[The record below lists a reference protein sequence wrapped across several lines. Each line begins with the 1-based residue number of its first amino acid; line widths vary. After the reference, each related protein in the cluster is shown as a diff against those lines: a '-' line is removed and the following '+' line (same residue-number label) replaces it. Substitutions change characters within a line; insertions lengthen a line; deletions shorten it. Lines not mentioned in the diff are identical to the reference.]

1 MKIRLRQQADTS
13 DSVWS
18 GIVKAMGLV
27 FGDIGTSPIY
37 TLAVVFALTKPT
49 MDNVLGI
56 VSLIV
61 WTLTI
66 LVSIEYAWLAT
77 SLSHRGEGG
86 AIVLREIVLPLLK
99 SGRIAGLVTV
109 LTLIG
114 VSLLLGDGVITPAIS
129 ILSAVEGIVI
139 IPGMEH
145 TGGAILLV
153 IAMVITIILFL
164 LQSRGTDK
172 LAWMFG
178 PIMLIWFIALAV
190 SGIISVI
197 SMPEI
202 IKAINPYFAW
212 KFVYDNGI
220 SGFFVLSEVILC
232 ATGGEAL
239 YADMGHLGR
248 KPIIHAWYFVF
259 VALIINYMGQAVYAL
274 HHPQASTYI
283 FSMFHEQFEWLY
295 IPFLILAIMA
305 TVIASQA
312 MISGVFSVV
321 YQAITTRFMP
331 LMKIR
336 FTSISIQSQI
346 YIGVVNWFLMLSVL
360 AMMLIFQKSSNL
372 AAAYGMAVTGSMTIT
387 GIVMM
392 IVFYHQDKWKV
403 PIAVLVVVV
412 DLFYLIST
420 LYKIPHGAYWSLVIA
435 SVPFALMVI
444 WIRGHR
450 RLFKRLMP
458 LDISTFLP
466 SYEQVFA
473 RGKNI
478 PGTALFFTRSSDFV
492 PPYIVHCML
501 ESNILFER
509 NILASIIRTE
519 QPYELKT
526 QYRQGIGT
534 GLDSFEIMA
543 GYMTVVNVEALLER
557 EDIREKVIFYGDE
570 DIISKNPVWKVF
582 SIIKRIFPN
591 FVQFYR
597 LPSKKLHG
605 IVTRVEI

>member
-1 MKIRLRQQADTS
+1 MKKRITVSEPNAS
-13 DSVWS
+13 DSFWG

-37 TLAVVFALTKPT
+37 TLAVVFALTKPSP
-49 MDNVLGI
+49 DNIMGI

-66 LVSIEYAWLAT
+66 LVTIEYAWLAT

-86 AIVLREIVLPLLK
+86 AIVLREILLPLLT
-99 SGRIAGLVTV
+99 SGRVAAFVTV

-129 ILSAVEGIVI
+129 ILSAVEGVVI
-139 IPGMEH
+139 IPGMEQ
-145 TGGAILLV
+145 TSGKLLLAA
-153 IAMVITIILFL
+153 AMVITVILF
-164 LQSRGTDK
+164 QSRGTDRI
-172 LAWMFG
+172 AWTFG
-178 PIMLIWFIALAV
+178 PIMLTWFIALAV
-190 SGIISVI
+190 SGFISLM
-197 SMPEI
+197 SMPGI
-202 IKAINPYFAW
+202 IKAVNPYYAL

-248 KPIIHAWYFVF
+248 KPIIHAWYFVCA
-259 VALIINYMGQAVYAL
+259 ALLVNYMGQAVFAL
-274 HHPQASTYI
+274 QHPEAKSYI
-283 FSMFHEQFEWLY
+283 FGMFHQQAPWLY
-295 IPFLILAIMA
+295 IPFLVLAIMA

-321 YQAITTRFMP
+321 YQGITTRFMP
-331 LMKIR
+331 LMKID
-336 FTSISIQSQI
+336 FTSTSIQSQI
-346 YIGVVNWFLMLSVL
+346 YIGFVNWFLMLSVL
-360 AMMLIFQKSSNL
+360 LMMQIFQKSSNL

-392 IVFYHQDKWKV
+392 MVFYHKEKWKV
-403 PIAVLVVVV
+403 PIAAFVVVV
-412 DLFYLIST
+412 DLIYLAST
-420 LYKIPHGAYWSLVIA
+420 FYKIPHGAYWSLIIA
-435 SVPFALMVI
+435 AMPFTVMVI

-450 RLFKRLMP
+450 RLFERLMP
-458 LDISTFLP
+458 LDIETFLI

-478 PGTALFFTRSSDFV
+478 PGTALFFTRSPQVV

-501 ESNILFER
+501 ASNILFER
-509 NILASIIRTE
+509 NILACIIRTE
-519 QPYELKT
+519 HPYELKT

-534 GLDSFEIMA
+534 GLDSFEIIA
-543 GYMTVVNVEALLER
+543 GYMTVVNVEALLKR
-557 EDIREKVIFYGDE
+557 EDIQEKIIFYGVE
-570 DIISKNPVWKVF
+570 DIITRNPLWGVF
-582 SIIKRIFPN
+582 SFIKRVSPN
-591 FVQFYR
+591 FVQFYM

-605 IVTRVEI
+605 VVTRIEM